1 MEKIIIVSLLA
12 VIVVL
17 LYLWTKAK
25 NSNQPNKAQNDP
37 LPGVPDI
44 VGRPKLGGRPAEPTH
59 ATGTQN
65 SDNTRA
71 TSTFDNVSKREVK
84 PAIPQEEPD
93 EEGIPNW
100 EEEEEEM
107 KGYAANT
114 VHRIEDGL
122 ATGVTYDELATVGRL
137 LQRKALKA
145 SEKKSTVSVASKI
158 DGTQLMHML
167 ETAVEDA
174 SKKIA
179 KLLDRADDYES
190 DSGSSSL
197 RNDSEGNFNIGD
209 YV

>member
-12 VIVVL
+12 VIAVL

-25 NSNQPNKAQNDP
+25 NNHRPNKTQNDP

-44 VGRPKLGGRPAEPTH
+44 VGRPKLGGRPAEPIQ
-59 ATGTQN
+59 APGTQN
-65 SDNTRA
+65 SDNTPA
-71 TSTFDNVSKREVK
+71 TPTFDNVNKRAVK

-93 EEGIPNW
+93 EEGIPDW
-100 EEEEEEM
+100 DEEEEEM
-107 KGYAANT
+107 KGYATNT

-122 ATGVTYDELATVGRL
+122 ATGVTYDELAAVGQL

-145 SEKKSTVSVASKI
+145 SEKKSTVIVASKI
-158 DGTQLMHML
+158 DGTELMHML
-167 ETAVEDA
+167 ETAVGDA

-190 DSGSSSL
+190 DSGSSAL
-197 RNDSEGNFNIGD
+197 RNDNEGNFNIGD

>member
-25 NSNQPNKAQNDP
+25 NSPQPNETQNDP

-59 ATGTQN
+59 ATETPN
-65 SDNTRA
+65 NDSTLA
-71 TSTFDNVSKREVK
+71 TPNFDNENKRVVK
-84 PAIPQEEPD
+84 PVIPQEGPD
-93 EEGIPNW
+93 EESLPDW
-100 EEEEEEM
+100 DDEEEEM

-114 VHRIEDGL
+114 AHSIEDGL
-122 ATGVTYDELATVGRL
+122 ATGVTYDELAAVGQL

-145 SEKKSTVSVASKI
+145 SEKKKTVSIASKI
-158 DGTQLMHML
+158 DGTELMLML
-167 ETAVEDA
+167 ETAVGDA

-179 KLLDRADDYES
+179 KLLDRADDHES
-190 DSGSSSL
+190 DSGPSSM
-197 RNDSEGNFNIGD
+197 RNDNDSSFNIGD

>member
-17 LYLWTKAK
+17 LHLRTKAK
-25 NSNQPNKAQNDP
+25 NSNQPNETQNDP

-44 VGRPKLGGRPAEPTH
+44 VGRPKLGGRPAEPIQTT
-59 ATGTQN
+59 ATQN
-65 SDNTRA
+65 SDKTPA
-71 TSTFDNVSKREVK
+71 TSTFDNENKRIVK
-84 PAIPQEEPD
+84 PVIPQEEPD
-93 EEGIPNW
+93 EESLPDW
-100 EEEEEEM
+100 DDEEEEM

-114 VHRIEDGL
+114 THRIEDGL
-122 ATGVTYDELATVGRL
+122 ATGVTYDELATVGQL
-137 LQRKALKA
+137 LQRKSLKT

-158 DGTQLMHML
+158 DGTELMHML
-167 ETAVEDA
+167 ENAVGDA

-190 DSGSSSL
+190 DSGSSAL
-197 RNDSEGNFNIGD
+197 RNDNEGNFNIGD

>member
-12 VIVVL
+12 VIAIL
-17 LYLWTKAK
+17 LYLRTKAK
-25 NSNQPNKAQNDP
+25 NNNQPNKTQNDP
-37 LPGVPDI
+37 LPGIPDI
-44 VGRPKLGGRPAEPTH
+44 VGRPKLGGHPAEPTR
-59 ATGTQN
+59 ATEIQN
-65 SDNTRA
+65 SDNTPA
-71 TSTFDNVSKREVK
+71 TSTFDNVNKREVK

-93 EEGIPNW
+93 EKGIPDW
-100 EEEEEEM
+100 DEEEEEM

-114 VHRIEDGL
+114 VHRIEEGL
-122 ATGVTYDELATVGRL
+122 ATGVTYDELAAVGQL

-158 DGTQLMHML
+158 DGTELMHML
-167 ETAVEDA
+167 ETAVGDA

-190 DSGSSSL
+190 DSGSSAL
-197 RNDSEGNFNIGD
+197 RNDNEGNFDIGD

>member
-12 VIVVL
+12 VIAIL
-17 LYLWTKAK
+17 LHLRTKAK
-25 NSNQPNKAQNDP
+25 NSNQPNKTRNDP

-44 VGRPKLGGRPAEPTH
+44 VGRPKLGGRQTEPLH

-65 SDNTRA
+65 SDNTPA
-71 TSTFDNVSKREVK
+71 TPTFDNVNKRAVK
-84 PAIPQEEPD
+84 PAIPQEDPD
-93 EEGIPNW
+93 EEGIPDW
-100 EEEEEEM
+100 DEEEEEM

-114 VHRIEDGL
+114 AHRIEDGL
-122 ATGVTYDELATVGRL
+122 ATGVTYDELATVGQL

-145 SEKKSTVSVASKI
+145 AEKKSTVSVASKI
-158 DGTQLMHML
+158 DGTELMHML
-167 ETAVEDA
+167 ETAVGDA

-190 DSGSSSL
+190 DSGSSAL
-197 RNDSEGNFNIGD
+197 RNDNEVNFDIGD

>member
-12 VIVVL
+12 VIAIL

-25 NSNQPNKAQNDP
+25 NSNQPNKTQNDS

-44 VGRPKLGGRPAEPTH
+44 VGRPKLGGRPAEPTQ
-59 ATGTQN
+59 ASGTQN
-65 SDNTRA
+65 SDNTPA
-71 TSTFDNVSKREVK
+71 TSTFDNVNKRAVK

-93 EEGIPNW
+93 DESLPDW
-100 EEEEEEM
+100 DDEEEEM

-114 VHRIEDGL
+114 AHRIEDGL
-122 ATGVTYDELATVGRL
+122 ATGVTYDELAAVGQL

-158 DGTQLMHML
+158 DGTELMHML
-167 ETAVEDA
+167 ETAVGDA

-179 KLLDRADDYES
+179 KLLARADDYES
-190 DSGSSSL
+190 DSGSSLL
-197 RNDSEGNFNIGD
+197 RNDNEGNFNIGD